1 MLMLTNKTRLTI
13 FFKGNY
19 ALIGVLLGSAL
30 VSLSLGPYYNFD
42 TEIEYAAASS
52 VVNLG
57 LPYSTPG
64 NLVNQPPIGFYINAI
79 FLRVFG
85 SSYTTGVAVITLFGV
100 GCVFLVY
107 KLGKTFYGKRTGL
120 LAASLFALTPWQVIL
135 SRSFLIDTQCLFFS
149 LLYLLVGIRAVR
161 KDSRILFI
169 MAGTLFGVA
178 LLTKLFAV
186 FTLIPLALI
195 YLHAK
200 PKSLKR
206 VFEGGLFFL
215 PALLFYYAWYEGISH
230 LGLFS
235 VFTHNDFSTMSQGIT
250 PSPLFLL
257 KFFVENLGLLF
268 LIAVGVSV
276 AISFWKRKLFAGS
289 FFPDLVFLLTAIGV
303 AAVNLYLVLA
313 RGLLVPYVDPVKY
326 DYQLLPALCL
336 LAASLAPKA
345 YVVANSATTKVKRP
359 KAVLAVAVVGI
370 ILLAGSVLL
379 NMLTLQALITQ
390 DYLMFRVE
398 GDVGYS
404 FVMLASTIAQVHLAP
419 IQGLGFMLII
429 ISLLMANRKLLPHAK
444 LKPESNEK
452 PVVASNL

>member
-1 MLMLTNKTRLTI
+1 MTLTNKTRLTI
-13 FFKGNY
+13 FFKRNY

-30 VSLSLGPYYNFD
+30 ISLSLGPYYNFD
-42 TEIEYAAASS
+42 SEIEYAAASS

-79 FLRVFG
+79 FLKVFG

-107 KLGKTFYGKRTGL
+107 KLSETFYGKRTGL
-120 LAASLFALTPWQVIL
+120 LAASLFTLAPWQIIL

-149 LLYLLVGIRAVR
+149 LVYLLIGIAAVR
-161 KDSRILFI
+161 KNSIKLFI
-169 MAGTLFGVA
+169 VAGIFFGVA

-195 YLHAK
+195 YLNAK

-206 VFEGGLFFL
+206 VFEGFLFFL
-215 PALLFYYAWYEGISH
+215 PALLFYYTWYEGISH

-235 VFTHNDFSTMSQGIT
+235 VFTHNDFSTVSQGIS

-257 KFFVENLGLLF
+257 NFFVENLGLLF
-268 LIAVGVSV
+268 MIAVGVSV
-276 AISFWKRKLFAGS
+276 AISLWKRKLFSSS
-289 FFPDLVFLLTAIGV
+289 FFPDLFFFLTVVGV
-303 AAVNLYLVLA
+303 AAVNLYLVLV

-345 YVVANSATTKVKRP
+345 YSVANSAITKVKRA
-359 KAVLAVAVVGI
+359 KTVLGIAVVGLI
-370 ILLAGSVLL
+370 MLAGSVLL
-379 NMLTLQALITQ
+379 NMLTLQALTMQ
-390 DYLMFRVE
+390 DYLVFRVE

-404 FVMLASTIAQVHLAP
+404 FVRLAPTIAQVHLA
-419 IQGLGFMLII
+419 IVQALGFVLII
-429 ISLLMANRKLLPHAK
+429 ISLLWFNRNILSHTP
-444 LKPESNEK
+444 N
-452 PVVASNL
+452 

>member
-1 MLMLTNKTRLTI
+1 MLTNKTRLTI

-79 FLRVFG
+79 FLRFFG
-85 SSYTTGVAVITLFGV
+85 STYTTGVAVITLFGV
-100 GCVFLVY
+100 GCVFLIY
-107 KLGKTFYGKRTGL
+107 KLGETFYGKRTGL

-149 LLYLLVGIRAVR
+149 LLYLFIGIRAVR
-161 KDSRILFI
+161 KNSLKLFI
-169 MAGTLFGVA
+169 VAGTLFGVA

-195 YLHAK
+195 HLHAK

-206 VFEGGLFFL
+206 VFEGFLFFL
-215 PALLFYYAWYEGISH
+215 PALLFYYTWYEGISH

-235 VFTHNDFSTMSQGIT
+235 VFTHNDFSTVSQGIS

-257 KFFVENLGLLF
+257 NFFVENLGLLF
-268 LIAVGVSV
+268 LIAVGISV
-276 AISFWKRKLFAGS
+276 AISLWKRKLFSGS
-289 FFPDLVFLLTAIGV
+289 FFSDLVFFLTVVGV

-345 YVVANSATTKVKRP
+345 YSVANSTITKVKRP
-359 KAVLAVAVVGI
+359 NAVLVIAVVGLI
-370 ILLAGSVLL
+370 MLGGSVLL
-379 NMLTLQALITQ
+379 NMFTLQALTMQ
-390 DYLMFRVE
+390 DYLVFIVE
-398 GDVGYS
+398 GDAGYS
-404 FVMLASTIAQVHLAP
+404 FVRLASTIAQVHLAV
-419 IQGLGFMLII
+419 IQSVGFVLII
-429 ISLLMANRKLLPHAK
+429 ISLLWFNRNILSHAK
-444 LKPESNEK
+444 QRPESAEK
-452 PVVASNL
+452 LRASSNL